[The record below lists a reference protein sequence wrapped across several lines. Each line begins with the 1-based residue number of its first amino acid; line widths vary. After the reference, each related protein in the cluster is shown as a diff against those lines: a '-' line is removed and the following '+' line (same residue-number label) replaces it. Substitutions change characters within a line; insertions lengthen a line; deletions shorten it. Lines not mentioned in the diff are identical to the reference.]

1 MRLAPTSHRA
11 RCAPLTSLAS
21 SGDHDAQRAKGYSV
35 SAPERPSRGI
45 SSPSASP
52 YPPTGRRASSPC
64 TRTPRSAS
72 LTLTGRRPR
81 GAKSAPE
88 PGLSD
93 DRRSDDTGREPGHVT
108 IGSIAP
114 AACAFLGFDRASIG
128 LVLRI
133 CGANGSGHRASFPSG
148 ALAACALAA
157 RGRWRR
163 RPFPTRLRLRPSLR
177 WFGLL
182 AGRRWLG
189 RQDSNLG
196 MAEPKSAAL
205 PLGDAPSLLLSLSA
219 RSHARQESGLRSGS
233 AKAPRWREPLRRR
246 TRGCLKQRQSGL
258 EQNERRFALALRRS
272 RLGKAE
278 QPVRHHE
285 RAHRQGAGGR
295 LARRFPH
302 PLFPSFQPG
311 HAQA

>member
-133 CGANGSGHRASFPSG
+133 CGANGSGHRP
-148 ALAACALAA
+148 LLPL
-157 RGRWRR
+157 R
-163 RPFPTRLRLRPSLR
+163 RPCCMRPCR
-177 WFGLL
+177 P
-182 AGRRWLG
+182 R
-189 RQDSNLG
+189 
-196 MAEPKSAAL
+196 
-205 PLGDAPSLLLSLSA
+205 PL
-219 RSHARQESGLRSGS
+219 
-233 AKAPRWREPLRRR
+233 AKAPFPHAATTPSLPSVVRPPCWASVVGAPGFEPGNGGTKIRCLTAWRRPKPATLSKRAKPRAAR
-246 TRGCLKQRQSGL
+246 
-258 EQNERRFALALRRS
+258 
-272 RLGKAE
+272 
-278 QPVRHHE
+278 E
-285 RAHRQGAGGR
+285 RA
-295 LARRFPH
+295 
-302 PLFPSFQPG
+302 
-311 HAQA
+311 